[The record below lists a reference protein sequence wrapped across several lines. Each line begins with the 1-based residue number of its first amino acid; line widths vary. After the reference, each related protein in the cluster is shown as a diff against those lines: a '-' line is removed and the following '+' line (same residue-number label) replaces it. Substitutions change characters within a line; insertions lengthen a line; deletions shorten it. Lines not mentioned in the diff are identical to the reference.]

1 MVRITI
7 DEELKQRL
15 LSSGEV
21 VELCDES
28 GRLLGRILP
37 HRDAPTKGWEPLTPE
52 PTEEELRR
60 SREYDGPGMTTDELL
75 AHLRRKR

>member
-7 DEELKQRL
+7 DEELRNRL
-15 LSSGEV
+15 LSSGEI

-28 GRLLGRILP
+28 GKLLARLLP
-37 HRDAPTKGWEPLTPE
+37 HKENPLDGWEAVTPE
-52 PTEEELRR
+52 PTEEELREAY
-60 SREYDGPGMTTDELL
+60 EYDGPGMTSKELL